1 MLLMGDSII
10 KLVEP
15 EKRLARCPETKVS
28 KVTAYTRDEAK
39 EALSDPNM
47 HIPNHVVLHLGT
59 NDIRDG
65 KALDDILESA
75 KEAVRSFFNRNKE
88 TKVSIISVIPRGDD
102 ANLEIERVE
111 LNLKLLKWSY
121 EEEKIHLIDNS
132 NLAHRGRINDKL
144 YGKDKVHLNM
154 EGSKILA
161 SNIIF

>member
-1 MLLMGDSII
+1 M
-10 KLVEP
+10 
-15 EKRLARCPETKVS
+15 
-28 KVTAYTRDEAK
+28 
-39 EALSDPNM
+39 
-47 HIPNHVVLHLGT
+47 
-59 NDIRDG
+59 
-65 KALDDILESA
+65 ILESA
-75 KEAVRSFFNRNKE
+75 KEAVSSIFNRNKE